1 MADVL
6 VRNDRAASATT
17 GRSGSAP
24 RPVVAP
30 RRLGA
35 RCQRLVPLL
44 YVLPALV
51 FYLGFVIAPWVHSV
65 WISFWH
71 WNGIGVA
78 TWAGAD
84 NYVDVFTEPALRSAL
99 VHAFVFVLFYTVIPL
114 SLGLVLAALV
124 STVPWRAMPVIRTV
138 IFLPQILPLVAVGV
152 VWKWIYGEDGPLNQL
167 LRAVGLGGLA
177 RAWLGDFTWA
187 LPSVGLIG
195 TWVSTG
201 LCFLLL
207 LSGIGKIDPSLY
219 EAASLDG
226 AGRLRQFLHIT
237 VPGLRREIGVASTVT
252 VIAALASFD
261 VVYVMT
267 GGGPGYSTMVPG
279 VQVYQLVF
287 TAGRVGTAC
296 ALATVL
302 SLLTCLAMFVLNR
315 LTRER

>member
-6 VRNDRAASATT
+6 VGGGRVAEDATRPARAARPSAH
-17 GRSGSAP
+17 RA
-24 RPVVAP
+24 
-30 RRLGA
+30 RRH
-35 RCQRLVPLL
+35 RLVPLL
-44 YVLPALV
+44 YVLPAFL
-51 FYLGFVIAPWVHSV
+51 FYGAFVIAPWVHSV
-65 WISFWH
+65 WLSFWN
-71 WNGIGVA
+71 WNGVGVA
-78 TWAGAD
+78 TWAGLD
-84 NYVDVFTEPALRSAL
+84 NYTAVFSEPALRSAL
-99 VHAFVFVLFYTVIPL
+99 LHAFVFILFYTVIPV

-124 STVPWRAMPVIRTV
+124 ASVPWRAMPVIRTV
-138 IFLPQILPLVAVGV
+138 IFLPQVLPLVAVGV
-152 VWKWIYGEDGPLNQL
+152 VWKWIYSEDGPLNQL
-167 LRAVGLGGLA
+167 MRAVGLGDFT
-177 RAWLGDFTWA
+177 RAWLGDFSWA
-187 LPSVGLIG
+187 LPTVGLIG

-226 AGRLRQFLHIT
+226 AGRLRQFWHIT
-237 VPGLRREIGVASTVT
+237 VPGLRKEIGVACTVT
-252 VIAALASFD
+252 VIAALAGFD

-302 SLLTCLAMFVLNR
+302 SVLTCAVMYVLNR

>member
-6 VRNDRAASATT
+6 VGGGRVAEDATRPVRAARPSAHRA
-17 GRSGSAP
+17 GRH
-24 RPVVAP
+24 
-30 RRLGA
+30 
-35 RCQRLVPLL
+35 RLVPLL
-44 YVLPALV
+44 YVLPAFL
-51 FYLGFVIAPWVHSV
+51 FYGAFVIAPWVHSV
-65 WISFWH
+65 WLSFWN
-71 WNGIGVA
+71 WNGVGVA
-78 TWAGAD
+78 TWAGLD
-84 NYVDVFTEPALRSAL
+84 NYTAVFDEPALRSAL
-99 VHAFVFVLFYTVIPL
+99 LHAFVFILFYTVIPV

-124 STVPWRAMPVIRTV
+124 ASVPWRAMPVIRTV
-138 IFLPQILPLVAVGV
+138 IFLPQVLPLVAVGV
-152 VWKWIYGEDGPLNQL
+152 VWKWIYSEDGPLNQL
-167 LRAVGLGGLA
+167 MRAVGLGDFT
-177 RAWLGDFTWA
+177 RAWLGDFSWA
-187 LPSVGLIG
+187 LPTVGLIG

-207 LSGIGKIDPSLY
+207 LSGIGKIDPSLH

-226 AGRLRQFLHIT
+226 AGRLRQFWHIT
-237 VPGLRREIGVASTVT
+237 VPGLRKEIGVACTVT
-252 VIAALASFD
+252 VIAALAGFD

-302 SLLTCLAMFVLNR
+302 SVLTCAVMYVLNR

>member
-1 MADVL
+1 
-6 VRNDRAASATT
+6 
-17 GRSGSAP
+17 
-24 RPVVAP
+24 
-30 RRLGA
+30 
-35 RCQRLVPLL
+35 
-44 YVLPALV
+44 
-51 FYLGFVIAPWVHSV
+51 
-65 WISFWH
+65 
-71 WNGIGVA
+71 
-78 TWAGAD
+78 
-84 NYVDVFTEPALRSAL
+84 
-99 VHAFVFVLFYTVIPL
+99 
-114 SLGLVLAALV
+114 
-124 STVPWRAMPVIRTV
+124 MPVIRTV
-138 IFLPQILPLVAVGV
+138 VFLPQVLPLVAVGV
-152 VWKWIYGEDGPLNQL
+152 VWKWIYSEDGPLNEL
-167 LRAVGLGGLA
+167 LRAVGLGSLA

-219 EAASLDG
+219 EAAELDG
-226 AGRLRQFLHIT
+226 AGPLRRFRHIT
-237 VPGLRREIGVASTVT
+237 VPGLRKEIGVACTVT
-252 VIAALASFD
+252 VIAALAGFD

-302 SLLTCLAMFVLNR
+302 SVLTCAAMYVLNR

>member
-6 VRNDRAASATT
+6 VGGGRVAEDATRPVRAAKSSSSRT
-17 GRSGSAP
+17 GRD
-24 RPVVAP
+24 
-30 RRLGA
+30 RLG
-35 RCQRLVPLL
+35 PLL
-44 YVLPALV
+44 YVLPAFL
-51 FYLGFVIAPWVHSV
+51 FYGAFVIAPWVHSV
-65 WISFWH
+65 WLSFWN
-71 WNGIGVA
+71 WNGVGVA
-78 TWAGAD
+78 TWAGFD
-84 NYVDVFTEPALRSAL
+84 NYAAVFSEPALRSAL
-99 VHAFVFVLFYTVIPL
+99 LHAFVFILFYTVIPVG
-114 SLGLVLAALV
+114 LGLVLAALV
-124 STVPWRAMPVIRTV
+124 ASVPWRAMPLIRTV
-138 IFLPQILPLVAVGV
+138 IFLPQVLPLVAVGV
-152 VWKWIYGEDGPLNQL
+152 VWKWIYSEDGPLNQL
-167 LRAVGLGGLA
+167 LRAVGLGDFT
-177 RAWLGDFTWA
+177 RAWLGDFSWA
-187 LPSVGLIG
+187 LPTVGLIG

-226 AGRLRQFLHIT
+226 AGRLSQFRHIT
-237 VPGLRREIGVASTVT
+237 VPGLRKEIGVACTVT
-252 VIAALASFD
+252 VIAALAGFD

-302 SLLTCLAMFVLNR
+302 SVLTCAVMYVLNR

>member
-6 VRNDRAASATT
+6 VGGGRVAGDATRPVRAAKSSSSRA
-17 GRSGSAP
+17 R
-24 RPVVAP
+24 RN
-30 RRLGA
+30 RLG
-35 RCQRLVPLL
+35 PLL
-44 YVLPALV
+44 YVLPAFL
-51 FYLGFVIAPWVHSV
+51 FYGAFVIAPWVHSV
-65 WISFWH
+65 WLSFWN
-71 WNGIGVA
+71 WNGVGVA
-78 TWAGAD
+78 TWAGFD
-84 NYVDVFTEPALRSAL
+84 NYAAVFSEPALRSAL
-99 VHAFVFVLFYTVIPL
+99 LHAFVFILFYTVIPVG
-114 SLGLVLAALV
+114 LGLVLAALV
-124 STVPWRAMPVIRTV
+124 ASVPWRAMPLIRTV
-138 IFLPQILPLVAVGV
+138 IFLPQVLPLVAVGV
-152 VWKWIYGEDGPLNQL
+152 VWKWIYSEDGPLNQL
-167 LRAVGLGGLA
+167 LRAVGLGDFT
-177 RAWLGDFTWA
+177 RAWLGDFSWA
-187 LPSVGLIG
+187 LPTVGLIG

-226 AGRLRQFLHIT
+226 AGRLSQFRHIT
-237 VPGLRREIGVASTVT
+237 VPGLRKEIGVACTVT
-252 VIAALASFD
+252 VIAALAGFD

-302 SLLTCLAMFVLNR
+302 SVLTCAVMYVLNR

>member
-6 VRNDRAASATT
+6 VGGGRVAEDATRPVRAARPSAHRA
-17 GRSGSAP
+17 GRH
-24 RPVVAP
+24 
-30 RRLGA
+30 
-35 RCQRLVPLL
+35 RLVPLL
-44 YVLPALV
+44 YVLPAFL
-51 FYLGFVIAPWVHSV
+51 FYGAFVIAPWVHSV
-65 WISFWH
+65 WLSFWN
-71 WNGIGVA
+71 WNGVGVA
-78 TWAGAD
+78 TWAGLD
-84 NYVDVFTEPALRSAL
+84 NYTAVFDEPALRSAL
-99 VHAFVFVLFYTVIPL
+99 LHAFVFILFYTVIPVG
-114 SLGLVLAALV
+114 LGLVLAALV
-124 STVPWRAMPVIRTV
+124 ASVPWRAMPVIRTV
-138 IFLPQILPLVAVGV
+138 IFLPQVLPLVAVGV
-152 VWKWIYGEDGPLNQL
+152 VWKWIYSEDGPLNQL
-167 LRAVGLGGLA
+167 MRAVGLGDFT
-177 RAWLGDFTWA
+177 RAWLGDFSWA
-187 LPSVGLIG
+187 LPTVGLIG

-226 AGRLRQFLHIT
+226 AGRLRQFWHIT
-237 VPGLRREIGVASTVT
+237 VPGLRKEIGVACTVT
-252 VIAALASFD
+252 VIAALAGFD

-302 SLLTCLAMFVLNR
+302 SVLTCAVMYVLNR

>member
-6 VRNDRAASATT
+6 VGGGRVAEDATRPVRAARPSAH
-17 GRSGSAP
+17 RA
-24 RPVVAP
+24 
-30 RRLGA
+30 RRH
-35 RCQRLVPLL
+35 RLVPLL
-44 YVLPALV
+44 YVLPAFL
-51 FYLGFVIAPWVHSV
+51 FYGAFVIAPWVHSV
-65 WISFWH
+65 WLSFWN
-71 WNGIGVA
+71 WNGVGVA
-78 TWAGAD
+78 TWAGLD
-84 NYVDVFTEPALRSAL
+84 NYTAVFDEPALRSAL
-99 VHAFVFVLFYTVIPL
+99 LHAFVFILFYTVIPV

-124 STVPWRAMPVIRTV
+124 ASVPWRAMPVIRTV
-138 IFLPQILPLVAVGV
+138 IFLPQVLPLVAVGV
-152 VWKWIYGEDGPLNQL
+152 VWKWIYSEDGPLNQL
-167 LRAVGLGGLA
+167 MRAVGLGDFT
-177 RAWLGDFTWA
+177 RAWLGDFSWA
-187 LPSVGLIG
+187 LPTVGLIG

-226 AGRLRQFLHIT
+226 AGRLRQFWHIT
-237 VPGLRREIGVASTVT
+237 VPGLRKEIGVACTVT
-252 VIAALASFD
+252 VIAALAGFD

-302 SLLTCLAMFVLNR
+302 SVLTCAVMYVLNR

>member
-6 VRNDRAASATT
+6 VGGGRVAEDATRPVRAA
-17 GRSGSAP
+17 
-24 RPVVAP
+24 RPAAHRA
-30 RRLGA
+30 RRH
-35 RCQRLVPLL
+35 RLVPLL
-44 YVLPALV
+44 YVLPAFL
-51 FYLGFVIAPWVHSV
+51 FYGAFVIAPWVHSV
-65 WISFWH
+65 WLSFWN
-71 WNGIGVA
+71 WNGVGVA
-78 TWAGAD
+78 TWAGLD
-84 NYVDVFTEPALRSAL
+84 NYTAVFDEPALRSAL
-99 VHAFVFVLFYTVIPL
+99 LHAFVFILFYTVIPV

-124 STVPWRAMPVIRTV
+124 ASVPWRAMPLIRTV
-138 IFLPQILPLVAVGV
+138 IFLPQVLPLVAVGV
-152 VWKWIYGEDGPLNQL
+152 VWKWIYSEDGPLNQL
-167 LRAVGLGGLA
+167 MRAVGLGDFT
-177 RAWLGDFTWA
+177 RAWLGDFSWA
-187 LPSVGLIG
+187 LPTVGLIG

-226 AGRLRQFLHIT
+226 AGRLRQFWHIT
-237 VPGLRREIGVASTVT
+237 VPGLRKEIGVACTVT
-252 VIAALASFD
+252 VIAALAGFD

-302 SLLTCLAMFVLNR
+302 SVLTCAVMYVLNR

>member
-1 MADVL
+1 MLAPPGRPAEKA
-6 VRNDRAASATT
+6 VRPAPAPLRPAGGS
-17 GRSGSAP
+17 GR
-24 RPVVAP
+24 R
-30 RRLGA
+30 
-35 RCQRLVPLL
+35 RLVPLL
-44 YVLPALV
+44 YVAPALL
-51 FYLGFVIAPWVHSV
+51 FYAAFVLWPWLHSV
-65 WISFWH
+65 WISFWN
-71 WNGIGVA
+71 WNGVGVA
-78 TWAGAD
+78 TWAGLG
-84 NYVDVFTEPALRSAL
+84 NYAAVFQEPALRSAL
-99 VHAFVFVLFYTVIPL
+99 LHAFVFILFYTVIPVA
-114 SLGLVLAALV
+114 LGLVLAALV
-124 STVPWRAMPVIRTV
+124 AAVPWRAMPVIRTV

-152 VWKWIYGEDGPLNQL
+152 VWKWIYSEDGPLNQL
-167 LRAVGLGGLA
+167 LRAVGLGGFT

-187 LPSVGLIG
+187 LPTVGLIG

-219 EAASLDG
+219 EAAGLDG
-226 AGRLRQFLHIT
+226 AGRLRQFRHIT
-237 VPGLRREIGVASTVT
+237 VPGLRKEIGVACTVT
-252 VIAALASFD
+252 VIAALAGFD

-302 SLLTCLAMFVLNR
+302 SVLTCAVMYVLNR

>member
-1 MADVL
+1 MAEVL
-6 VRNDRAASATT
+6 VHGGRADGTTRPPDAPAATASRPA
-17 GRSGSAP
+17 GRAH
-24 RPVVAP
+24 RH
-30 RRLGA
+30 RF
-35 RCQRLVPLL
+35 VPLL
-44 YVLPALV
+44 YVAPALL
-51 FYLGFVIAPWVHSV
+51 FYALFVIAPWLHSV
-65 WISFWH
+65 WISFWE
-71 WNGIGVA
+71 WNGVGVA
-78 TWAGAD
+78 TWVGLD
-84 NYVDVFTEPALRSAL
+84 NYADVFAEPALRSAL
-99 VHAFVFVLFYTVIPL
+99 LHAFVFILFYTVLPVA
-114 SLGLVLAALV
+114 LGLVLAALV
-124 STVPWRAMPVIRTV
+124 AATPWRAMPVIRTV
-138 IFLPQILPLVAVGV
+138 VFLPQVLPLVAVGV
-152 VWKWIYGEDGPLNQL
+152 VWKWIYSEDGPLNEL
-167 LRAVGLGGLA
+167 LRAVGLGSLA

-219 EAASLDG
+219 EAAELDG
-226 AGRLRQFLHIT
+226 AGPLRRFRHIT
-237 VPGLRREIGVASTVT
+237 VPGLRKEIGVACTVT
-252 VIAALASFD
+252 VIAALAGFD

-302 SLLTCLAMFVLNR
+302 SVLTCAAMYVLNR

>member
-6 VRNDRAASATT
+6 VGAGRAGQDAA
-17 GRSGSAP
+17 RPVPAPKPSAP
-24 RPVVAP
+24 RPG
-30 RRLGA
+30 RH
-35 RCQRLVPLL
+35 RLVPLL
-44 YVLPALV
+44 YVLPAFV
-51 FYLGFVIAPWVHSV
+51 FYAAFVIGPWLHSV
-65 WISFWH
+65 WISFWN

-78 TWAGAD
+78 TWAGLD
-84 NYVDVFTEPALRSAL
+84 NYAAVFSEPALRSAL
-99 VHAFVFVLFYTVIPL
+99 LHAFVFILFYTVIPVG
-114 SLGLVLAALV
+114 LGLVLAALV
-124 STVPWRAMPVIRTV
+124 ASVPWRAMPVIRTV
-138 IFLPQILPLVAVGV
+138 IFLPQVLPLVAVGV
-152 VWKWIYGEDGPLNQL
+152 VWKWIYSEDGPLNQL
-167 LRAVGLGGLA
+167 MRAVGLGDFT

-187 LPSVGLIG
+187 LPTVGLIG

-219 EAASLDG
+219 EAAGLDG
-226 AGRLRQFLHIT
+226 AGRLRQFWHIT
-237 VPGLRREIGVASTVT
+237 VPGLRKEIGVACTVT
-252 VIAALASFD
+252 VIAALAGFD

-302 SLLTCLAMFVLNR
+302 SVLTCAVMYILNR